1 MYIYI
6 SWIKTKKPVYRV
18 TVLML
23 RSNPPR
29 FRKKK
34 RVHFVLIRI
43 RRRREKMRE
52 ERGRR
57 HKPQRQR
64 AEWHDEKR
72 EE

>member
-6 SWIKTKKPVYRV
+6 SWIKTKKPGYRV

-23 RSNPPR
+23 RSNTPPLR
-29 FRKKK
+29 KK

-52 ERGRR
+52 ARGRR
-57 HKPQRQR
+57 HKPQSQR